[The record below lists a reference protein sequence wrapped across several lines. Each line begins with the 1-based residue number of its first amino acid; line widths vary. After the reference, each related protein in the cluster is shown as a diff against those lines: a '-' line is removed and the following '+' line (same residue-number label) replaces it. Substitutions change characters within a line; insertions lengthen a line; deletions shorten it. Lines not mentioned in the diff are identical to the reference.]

1 MESWIH
7 TILTYLSLILLV
19 SVFLSSL
26 SPKWDYRVK
35 MFWVYMAYLINTSIT
50 VPYCLIVRN
59 PMKGSLFMG
68 KLFVP
73 VSKWL
78 KLKWTIIGKENV
90 DRSKC
95 YVVVCNH
102 QSALDGIA
110 ASEVSLCWR
119 CFKNCYFWKAG
130 FIELFVKSCH
140 RTVKMKQFYNLF
152 FRWLRYKVDISVK
165 SMLFRERISFCHIKI
180 CAKSIHFKMT
190 LFSRKFFKI
199 KLMMT
204 NTKSYHFIW

>member
-35 MFWVYMAYLINTSIT
+35 MFWVYMAYLINTTIT

-78 KLKWTIIGKENV
+78 KLKWTIVGKENV

-110 ASEVSLCWR
+110 ASEVSLC
-119 CFKNCYFWKAG
+119 
-130 FIELFVKSCH
+130 
-140 RTVKMKQFYNLF
+140 
-152 FRWLRYKVDISVK
+152 
-165 SMLFRERISFCHIKI
+165 
-180 CAKSIHFKMT
+180 
-190 LFSRKFFKI
+190 
-199 KLMMT
+199 
-204 NTKSYHFIW
+204 